1 MHRDMERYR
10 EFTRR
15 AFIVGLGQTAL
26 FTVLAGQLAYLQ
38 VVEQDKFKTL
48 SDENRISHRLVTAGR
63 GEIMDRFGVPLA
75 INTQNFRA
83 FVIAEQSKNV
93 AGTLE
98 SLSTLIP
105 LSDVEKKGV
114 MTDIAKQRAFTPILV
129 KENLSWED
137 MAKIESNLPDLPGV
151 SVDEGEIRSYPFG
164 EATAHIIGYVGRIS
178 EAEIAQAE
186 ERGAKDPIMRLP
198 GFRIGKTGVE
208 KRYDETLRGQAGR
221 TSAEVNVVGREIR
234 ELEKVPPKKGR
245 RMTLTLDADL
255 QMQCQEML
263 MREKSAAAVVMDAHT
278 GEVYALC
285 SFPGFDPNMFSRGIP
300 TDLWEELLANET
312 NPLTNKAV
320 SGQYPPGSTFKMV
333 TSLAVLEAGISPD
346 ASVYCPGHYM
356 LGGIK
361 FHCWKNGGHGR
372 MGMVSALEQSCDTYF
387 YEMGRRIG
395 VDAIAKMG
403 RRLGFGERLGFDIPG
418 EGPGLMPDRAWKM
431 KRHKE
436 QWHQG
441 ETLNVA
447 IGQGQVLTTPLQL
460 ATMTARLVNG
470 GRAVKPVL
478 VRSIEDEG
486 NKIPKWEDMG
496 INPAHLAVI
505 RRGMDAVVNGGR
517 GTAGGAR
524 IREEPYSMG
533 GKTGT
538 AQVQRITAAQRAAGV
553 KNEDLP
559 WRQRHHALFVGYGPV
574 EDPRYVTAVIVEH
587 GVGGSKAAAPIA
599 RDILLAAQKR
609 DPRRI
614 RTVDVATE
622 AATGGAASQ
631 GVPPPGEKP
640 VSGEKSATEKKKPGE
655 KGPKEKAPKEKAP

>member
-38 VVEQDKFKTL
+38 VVEQEKFKTL

-83 FVIAEQSKNV
+83 FVIAERSRDV
-93 AGTLE
+93 EGTLGRLGE
-98 SLSTLIP
+98 YIP
-105 LSDVEKKGV
+105 LSDLERKTILADV
-114 MTDIAKQRAFTPILV
+114 AKQRAFTPILV
-129 KENLSWED
+129 KENLSWDD

-178 EAEIAQAE
+178 EAEIAQAQ
-186 ERGAKDPIMRLP
+186 ERGGKDPVFRLP

-208 KRYDETLRGQAGR
+208 KKYDETLRGTAGR

-234 ELEKVPPKKGR
+234 ELEKIPPKKGR
-245 RMTLTLDADL
+245 RLTLTLDADL

-263 MREKSAAAVVMDAHT
+263 MREKSASAVVMDAHT

-285 SFPGFDPNMFSRGIP
+285 SFPGFDPNLFSRGIP
-300 TDLWEELLANET
+300 ADLWSELLANET

-333 TSLAVLEAGISPD
+333 TALAIQEAGIGPE
-346 ASVYCPGHYM
+346 ARVFCPGHYM

-361 FHCWKNGGHGR
+361 FHCWKQGGHGH
-372 MGMVSALEQSCDTYF
+372 MNMVDALEQSCDVYF

-395 VDAIAKMG
+395 VDNIAKMA
-403 RRLGFGERLGFDIPG
+403 RRLGMGEKLDFDIPG
-418 EGPGLMPDRAWKM
+418 ERPGLIPDRAWKA
-431 KRHKE
+431 RTQKE
-436 QWHQG
+436 KTWHQG
-441 ETLNVA
+441 ETLNVS

-478 VRSIEDEG
+478 VRSIESEG
-486 NKIPKWEDMG
+486 SKVPEWPDTNIS
-496 INPAHLAVI
+496 ARHLGVVRA
-505 RRGMDAVVNGGR
+505 GMDAVVNGNR
-517 GTAGGAR
+517 GTAAASK

-538 AQVQRITAAQRAAGV
+538 AQVQRITAAQRAAGI

-574 EDPRYVTAVIVEH
+574 EDPRYVVAVVVEH

-599 RDILLAAQKR
+599 RDILLATQKR

-622 AATGGAASQ
+622 AATQGAETS
-631 GVPPPGEKP
+631 GVAPPDATGEKRP
-640 VSGEKSATEKKKPGE
+640 
-655 KGPKEKAPKEKAP
+655 

>member
-26 FTVLAGQLAYLQ
+26 FTILAGQLAYLQ
-38 VVEQDKFKTL
+38 VIEQEKFKTL

-83 FVIAEQSKNV
+83 FVIAERSRDV
-93 AGTLE
+93 EGTLGKLAE
-98 SLSTLIP
+98 LIP
-105 LSDVEKKGV
+105 LSDLERKTVLAGV
-114 MTDIAKQRAFTPILV
+114 AKQRAFTPILV

-137 MAKIESNLPDLPGV
+137 MAKVESNLPDLPGV

-186 ERGAKDPIMRLP
+186 EKGAKDPIFRLP

-208 KRYDETLRGQAGR
+208 KEHDDVLRGTAGR

-234 ELEKVPPKKGR
+234 ELEKIPPKKGKR
-245 RMTLTLDADL
+245 LTLTLDADL

-263 MREKSAAAVVMDAHT
+263 MREKSASAVVMDTHT

-285 SFPGFDPNMFSRGIP
+285 SYPGFDPNLFSRGIP
-300 TDLWEELLANET
+300 ADLWSELLANET

-333 TSLAVLEAGISPD
+333 TALAVLEAGISPD
-346 ASVYCPGHYM
+346 ARVFCPGHYM

-361 FHCWKNGGHGR
+361 FHCWKPGGHGH
-372 MGMVSALEQSCDTYF
+372 MSMVPALEQSCDVYF

-395 VDAIAKMG
+395 VDNIAKMG
-403 RRLGFGERLGFDIPG
+403 RRLGLGEKLDFDIPG
-418 EGPGLMPDRAWKM
+418 ERPGLMPDRAWKA
-431 KRHKE
+431 RTQKE
-436 QWHQG
+436 RTWHQG
-441 ETLNVA
+441 ETLNVS

-470 GRAVKPVL
+470 GVAVKPVL
-478 VRSIEDEG
+478 VRSIEDKGNQIPVWDKTGISARHLEIVCEG
-486 NKIPKWEDMG
+486 MN
-496 INPAHLAVI
+496 
-505 RRGMDAVVNGGR
+505 AVVNGGR
-517 GTAGGAR
+517 GTAAASK

-574 EDPRYVTAVIVEH
+574 EDPRYVVAVVVEH

-599 RDILLAAQKR
+599 RDILLATQKR

-614 RTVDVATE
+614 RTIDVATE
-622 AATGGAASQ
+622 AAQGGAATS
-631 GVPPPGEKP
+631 GVASPP
-640 VSGEKSATEKKKPGE
+640 A
-655 KGPKEKAPKEKAP
+655 KETTP

>member
-26 FTVLAGQLAYLQ
+26 FTILAGQLAYLQ
-38 VVEQDKFKTL
+38 VIEQEKFKTL

-83 FVIAEQSKNV
+83 FVIAERSRDV
-93 AGTLE
+93 EGTLGKLAE
-98 SLSTLIP
+98 LIP
-105 LSDVEKKGV
+105 LSDLERKTVLAGV
-114 MTDIAKQRAFTPILV
+114 AKQRAFTPILV

-137 MAKIESNLPDLPGV
+137 MAKVESNLPDLPGV

-186 ERGAKDPIMRLP
+186 EKGAKDPIFRLP

-208 KRYDETLRGQAGR
+208 KEHDDVLRGTAGR

-234 ELEKVPPKKGR
+234 ELEKIPPKKGKR
-245 RMTLTLDADL
+245 LTLTLDADL

-263 MREKSAAAVVMDAHT
+263 MREKSASAVVMDTHT

-285 SFPGFDPNMFSRGIP
+285 SYPGFDPNLFSRGIP
-300 TDLWEELLANET
+300 ADLWSELLANET

-333 TSLAVLEAGISPD
+333 TALAVLEAGISPD
-346 ASVYCPGHYM
+346 ARVFCPGHYM

-361 FHCWKNGGHGR
+361 FHCWKPGGHGH
-372 MGMVSALEQSCDTYF
+372 MSMVPALEQSCDVYF

-395 VDAIAKMG
+395 VDNIAKMG
-403 RRLGFGERLGFDIPG
+403 RRLGLGEKLDFDIPG
-418 EGPGLMPDRAWKM
+418 ERPGLMPDRAWKA
-431 KRHKE
+431 RTQKE
-436 QWHQG
+436 RTWHQG
-441 ETLNVA
+441 ETLNVS

-470 GRAVKPVL
+470 GVAVKPVL
-478 VRSIEDEG
+478 VRSIEDKGNQIPVWDKTGISARHLEIVCEG
-486 NKIPKWEDMG
+486 MN
-496 INPAHLAVI
+496 
-505 RRGMDAVVNGGR
+505 AVVNGGR
-517 GTAGGAR
+517 GTAAASK

-574 EDPRYVTAVIVEH
+574 EDPRYVVAVVVEH

-599 RDILLAAQKR
+599 RDILLATQKR

-614 RTVDVATE
+614 RTIDVATE
-622 AATGGAASQ
+622 AAQGGAATS
-631 GVPPPGEKP
+631 GVAAPP
-640 VSGEKSATEKKKPGE
+640 A
-655 KGPKEKAPKEKAP
+655 KETTP